1 MISMQRII
9 LFLFTFGSF
18 VTAAQAQTVA
28 STHPTA
34 ALVAAADNTIPAN
47 TDKGWVFFVN
57 PTQNTCYIDFEQIHA
72 NLKDI
77 VVKNIKGE
85 IIFREEVLDL
95 PVNTMYELDLS
106 LFDKGEYVIE
116 VHSLT
121 GIIKQKV
128 KA

>member
-9 LFLFTFGSF
+9 IFLLAIGSF
-18 VTAAQAQTVA
+18 VTVAQAQTVA
-28 STHPTA
+28 SSSSTA
-34 ALVAAADNTIPAN
+34 ALIASSDNTIPAN
-47 TDKGWVFFVN
+47 TDKGWVFFMN
-57 PTQNTCYIDFEQIHA
+57 PEQKTCYIDFEQIHA

-77 VVKNIKGE
+77 VVKNTKGE
-85 IIFREEVLDL
+85 VIFREEVLDL

-106 LFDKGEYVIE
+106 LFDKGEYLIE